1 MNTVKKA
8 GTFVVVLTGILGY
21 KFYNKASTAKAVQ
34 QEMISVCSIDQDCA
48 NAVNQHFK
56 SCFDASY
63 SMGSRRRAS
72 SLDTEKLASC
82 INSNSGV
89 EFFEI

>member
-8 GTFVVVLTGILGY
+8 GTFIVVFTGVIGF
-21 KFYNKASTAKAVQ
+21 KFYNKANTAKAVQ
-34 QEMISVCSIDQDCA
+34 QEMISVCSVDQDCT
-48 NAVNQHFK
+48 NAVNTYFK

-72 SLDTEKLASC
+72 SLDTEKLAGC
-82 INSNSGV
+82 INSSSGIY
-89 EFFEI
+89 FFEI

>member
-1 MNTVKKA
+1 MNQAKKA
-8 GTFVVVLTGILGY
+8 GTFIVVFAGVIGF
-21 KFYNKASTAKAVQ
+21 KFFNKANTAKAVQ
-34 QEMISVCSIDQDCA
+34 QEMISVCSVDQDCA
-48 NAVNQHFK
+48 NAVNTHFK

-72 SLDTEKLASC
+72 SLDAEKLARC